1 MDFEAN
7 RRVRVTATRARNGI
21 AGDSDTQF
29 GSETAAPV
37 SHRGHPAG
45 TGAIAPPRVR
55 MEVGRVG
62 GDLRIRDGSIVRLP
76 LVGYARISLAD
87 LVN

>member
-1 MDFEAN
+1 
-7 RRVRVTATRARNGI
+7 
-21 AGDSDTQF
+21 
-29 GSETAAPV
+29 
-37 SHRGHPAG
+37 
-45 TGAIAPPRVR
+45 

-62 GDLRIRDGSIVRLP
+62 GCEVRKAKNLSKREEFEGVSRLP